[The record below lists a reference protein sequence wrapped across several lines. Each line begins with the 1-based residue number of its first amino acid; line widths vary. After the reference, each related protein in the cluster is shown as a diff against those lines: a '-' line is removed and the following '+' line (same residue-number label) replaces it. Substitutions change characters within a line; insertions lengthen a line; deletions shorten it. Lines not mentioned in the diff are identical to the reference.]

1 MRLPPASS
9 SYSSLVRYGRYVA
22 RRCRRD
28 RLTALATNVET
39 VNAALLDAGRAWE
52 DANGPV
58 QDALADRDA
67 ADDELDATAQEV
79 RLKLASV
86 SVDAIKK
93 EPYTQIFPQGI
104 AYYTAA
110 TLDQEV
116 ARYNELKA
124 RITESLPSK
133 DPMRTS
139 VPRSI
144 TESLAAYQTAT
155 TALEEAR
162 TAESMA
168 STKLGSATEAWVR
181 QMEKTYGALVAEV
194 GRARADGFFPKLS
207 ARKVRTPE
215 EPTEPTPTP
224 VNPF

>member
-1 MRLPPASS
+1 MRLPPASN
-9 SYSSLVRYGRYVA
+9 SYTSRFRFALYVA
-22 RRCRRD
+22 RRLRRD
-28 RLTALATNVET
+28 RFAALATNVEA
-39 VNAALLDAGRAWE
+39 VNTALREAGRAWE

-67 ADDELDATAQEV
+67 ADDDLDAAAQEV

-86 SVDAIKK
+86 SVDAVKSA
-93 EPYTQIFPQGI
+93 PYTQIFPQGI

-124 RITESLPSK
+124 RVTESLPAR
-133 DPMRTS
+133 DPMRIS
-139 VPRSI
+139 VTKTI
-144 TESLAAYQTAT
+144 TENVAAYQAATA
-155 TALEEAR
+155 ALEQAR

-194 GRARADGFFPKLS
+194 GRARAEAFFPKVS
-207 ARKVRTPE
+207 GRKTTQPD

-224 VNPF
+224 VTPF